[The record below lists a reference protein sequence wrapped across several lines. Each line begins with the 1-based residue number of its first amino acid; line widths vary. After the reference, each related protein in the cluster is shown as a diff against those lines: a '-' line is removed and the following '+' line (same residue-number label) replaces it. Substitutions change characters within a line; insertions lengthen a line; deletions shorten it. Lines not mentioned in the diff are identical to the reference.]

1 MTSPQPPLNDWLR
14 RPQRYWYADGLTE
27 MAVGGIFLLVALTN
41 LAAWL
46 LPPGPWQN
54 LTLAILQAL
63 VIIGGVLGARALVRY
78 LKERITYPRTGWVT
92 YRQPSSSRRWL
103 LAGLTFILAA
113 GLAFL
118 MVALGKTVGQRWL
131 PLVSGFLIAFATAA
145 GWRLRLAR
153 LLILAL
159 YTLGV
164 GVGLTLLAPPDPL
177 DAVLFFSLVGLG
189 WLTSGGLALWTYLRH
204 THPLDEDKAEDA

>member
-1 MTSPQPPLNDWLR
+1 MTSPQPPLNEWLR

-54 LTLAILQAL
+54 LTLPILQAL

-189 WLTSGGLALWTYLRH
+189 WLTSGGWALWTYLRH
-204 THPLDEDKAEDA
+204 THPLDEDKAEHA

>member
-1 MTSPQPPLNDWLR
+1 MTSPQPPLNEWLR

-54 LTLAILQAL
+54 LILPILQAL

-159 YTLGV
+159 YILGV

-189 WLTSGGLALWTYLRH
+189 WLTSGGWAFWTYLRH
-204 THPLDEDKAEDA
+204 THPLDEDKPEDA

>member
-41 LAAWL
+41 LVAWL
-46 LPPGPWQN
+46 IPPGPWQN
-54 LTLAILQAL
+54 LPLAILQAL
-63 VIIGGVLGARALVRY
+63 VIIGGVLGARILVRT

-92 YRQPSSSRRWL
+92 YRQPSPSRRWL
-103 LAGLTFILAA
+103 LAGLTFTLAA

-118 MVALGKTVGQRWL
+118 MVTLGKTVGQRWL

-164 GVGLTLLAPPDPL
+164 GTGLTLLAPPDPL
-177 DAVLFFSLVGLG
+177 DAVLFFGLVGLG
-189 WLTSGGLALWTYLRH
+189 WLTSGGWALWTYLRH

>member
-1 MTSPQPPLNDWLR
+1 MTSPQPPLNEWLR
-14 RPQRYWYADGLTE
+14 RPQRYWYADGLAE
-27 MAVGGIFLLVALTN
+27 MAVGGIFLLVALTS
-41 LAAWL
+41 LAAGL

-54 LTLAILQAL
+54 LTPAILQAL
-63 VIIGGVLGARALVRY
+63 VIIGGVLGARVLVRT

-92 YRQPSSSRRWL
+92 YRRPSSGRRWL
-103 LAGLTFILAA
+103 LTSTSFILAT
-113 GLAFL
+113 GLAL
-118 MVALGKTVGQRWL
+118 LIITLGKTVGQRWL

-159 YTLGV
+159 YILGV
-164 GVGLTLLAPPDPL
+164 GIGLTLLAPPDPF
-177 DAVLFFSLVGLG
+177 DAVLFFGLVGLG
-189 WLTSGGLALWTYLRH
+189 WLTSGGSALWTYLRH